1 MNKNTEH
8 QIRCEVC
15 KKRISK
21 KQYEQQSHRKL
32 CCKHYRELLV
42 EFGIGG

>member
-1 MNKNTEH
+1 MTGH
-8 QIRCEVC
+8 QLRCKEC

-21 KQYEQQSHRKL
+21 EQYEQQSHREL
-32 CCKHYRELLV
+32 CCKHYREEMV